1 VPLVGEGGGGIN
13 ETTSHDETQVLS
25 DFLRP
30 PFLMSLCRDFGAAV
44 SRAQRGEAPQRE
56 ERAGRARGLAVL
68 VNAEIALERA
78 GAINAANA
86 QSNNNQDN
94 INAIEITPDVQRLL
108 DFMDAAAPRD
118 VGVGAEV
125 DLNNGAQAAVV
136 PPPPIVIDNNAGKR
150 Y

>member
-1 VPLVGEGGGGIN
+1 
-13 ETTSHDETQVLS
+13 
-25 DFLRP
+25 
-30 PFLMSLCRDFGAAV
+30 MSLCRDFGAAV